1 MAAHSAALS
10 NYRVEFGPHLRAE
23 LDTIFRTCPP
33 SARARVPAMLQAL
46 RDRYIGSLRLGSKT
60 EHPDR
65 KADGCAWE

>member
-1 MAAHSAALS
+1 
-10 NYRVEFGPHLRAE
+10 
-23 LDTIFRTCPP
+23 
-33 SARARVPAMLQAL
+33 MLQAL